1 MRAITAFRKSSS
13 FTLSIVF
20 TVMLMMAALFVT
32 YIMVIAN
39 DDLLVR
45 ESEAAINADILGFHS
60 LHKVSK
66 PEDIANEITNRI
78 NNTSTDFYYHF
89 KDQNNRLLAGNISE
103 WPKPNSP
110 FLKNGILK
118 LTIPAVSQHDD
129 DVNVIA
135 KIVTFDNQHKLLIGR
150 NIEEIQ
156 LAQWIGKTFGWVM
169 ILFLCLISA
178 ASIWVAY
185 YVVNRIN
192 DISDKADNIIS
203 TGDLSKRLPIDSDWD
218 DLSKLSVSLNLM
230 LEQFEQSVANIRSV
244 SDSIAHDLRTPLTRL
259 KTHIEKLENSEEKY
273 ALIKESDNLLSIFNS
288 LLRIAEIETERK
300 KSQFK
305 ENDIETMLDDVV
317 DLYTPVIEAKNID
330 LEVYVDLQN
339 NTFTCDKNLLFQ
351 AFANVIDNALK
362 FTLEYGEIEIALF
375 TTEVLKAKEKPAG
388 IFKVA
393 DTIDTTQNTLI
404 FTVFDTGIG
413 VTNADIEKLTQRFYR
428 AEKSRTTKGN
438 GLGLSL
444 VAAVAELHGG
454 NVNFISDPLRKGHG
468 LGCVISLPLS

>member
-1 MRAITAFRKSSS
+1 MRAIKAFRKSSS

-45 ESEAAINADILGFHS
+45 ESEAAIDADILGFHS
-60 LHKVSK
+60 LHKVS
-66 PEDIANEITNRI
+66 DSQGIANEIDKRI
-78 NNTSTDFYYHF
+78 NDTKTDFYYHY
-89 KDQNNRLLAGNISE
+89 KDKSDRLLAGNITE
-103 WPKPNSP
+103 WPQPNSSI
-110 FLKNGILK
+110 LKNGILK
-118 LTIPAVSQHDD
+118 LTIPNANADSDD
-129 DVNVIA
+129 INVIA
-135 KIVTFDNQHKLLIGR
+135 KIITFDNQHKLLIGR

-156 LAQWIGKTFGWVM
+156 LAQWIGKTFGWMM

-230 LEQFEQSVANIRSV
+230 LDQFEQSVASIRSV

-259 KTHIEKLENSEEKY
+259 KTHIEKLDNSEEKH
-273 ALIKESDNLLSIFNS
+273 ALIKESDNLLSVFNS

-305 ENDIETMLDDVV
+305 ENDITTLLDDVV

-339 NTFTCDKNLLFQ
+339 RKFMCDKNLLFQ
-351 AFANVIDNALK
+351 AFANVIDNSLK

-375 TTEVLKAKEKPAG
+375 TTEVLEHKDESWHL
-388 IFKVA
+388 F
-393 DTIDTTQNTLI
+393 DLSESIDTTKSMLV
-404 FTVFDTGIG
+404 FAVFDTGIG
-413 VTNADIEKLTQRFYR
+413 VTKEDIEKLTQRFYR

-444 VAAVAELHGG
+444 VSAVVALHGG
-454 NVNFISDPLRKGHG
+454 EVNFIQDPLRKGQG
-468 LGCVISLPLS
+468 LGCILTFPL

>member
-1 MRAITAFRKSSS
+1 MRAIKAFRKSSS

-45 ESEAAINADILGFHS
+45 ESEAAIDADILGFHS
-60 LHKVSK
+60 LHKVS
-66 PEDIANEITNRI
+66 DSQGIANEIDKRI
-78 NNTSTDFYYHF
+78 NDTKTDFYYHY
-89 KDQNNRLLAGNISE
+89 KDKSDRLLAGNITE
-103 WPKPNSP
+103 WPQPNSSI
-110 FLKNGILK
+110 LKNGILK
-118 LTIPAVSQHDD
+118 LTIPNANADSDD
-129 DVNVIA
+129 INVIA
-135 KIVTFDNQHKLLIGR
+135 KIITFDNQHKLLIGR

-156 LAQWIGKTFGWVM
+156 LAQWIGKTFGWMM

-230 LEQFEQSVANIRSV
+230 LDQFEQSVASIRSV

-259 KTHIEKLENSEEKY
+259 KTHIEKLDNSEEKY
-273 ALIKESDNLLSIFNS
+273 ALIKESDNLLSVFNS

-305 ENDIETMLDDVV
+305 ENDITTLLDDVV

-339 NTFTCDKNLLFQ
+339 RKFMCDKNLLFQ
-351 AFANVIDNALK
+351 AFANVIDNSLK

-375 TTEVLKAKEKPAG
+375 TTEVLEHKDESWHL
-388 IFKVA
+388 F
-393 DTIDTTQNTLI
+393 DLSESIDTTKSMLV
-404 FTVFDTGIG
+404 FAVFDTGIG
-413 VTNADIEKLTQRFYR
+413 VTKEDIEKLTQRFYR

-444 VAAVAELHGG
+444 VSAVVALHGG
-454 NVNFISDPLRKGHG
+454 EVNFIQDPLRKGQG
-468 LGCVISLPLS
+468 LGCILTFPL